1 MITGLHHVNLLVP
14 SGTLDLANQFYG
26 TVLGLKPRPVPSS
39 QAHRVAWYDIAD
51 SGQQVHIAIGDSVE
65 LDSSRHPCFKIGSLE
80 ALLELQKRIWAHY
93 EQGGQSAPKAADK
106 PGEQNSGSQGYT
118 NRKSRHQKPTAH
130 ISYDEGLHLVRSF
143 LNYASHKT
151 IDDLQSFTANIVPH
165 GPWVHTENVS
175 IPPNFLTSSAEAIIA
190 NLGEDGIGQVGG
202 RKWWQWRRNAS
213 PLKAEWIEMRADH
226 QERRRTN
233 AKSDRVML
241 YVHGGAYFFGSVD
254 EHRYQMQR
262 HARKLKARVIAPRY
276 RLAPQFPFPCGLHDC
291 LAVYLYVLA
300 THQASEIVLAG
311 DSAGGGMILAI
322 MCVLRDQNLPL
333 PAGAVLISPWVDLTH
348 SFPSSAAENPLD
360 YIPPQGFHHKP
371 STSWPPPNE
380 DEMKGLNKNK
390 PGEGSVPVEGINE
403 ESGADPVP
411 RQHHQLSVEDNG
423 VVIQL
428 KDQTQM
434 YTTNQLLSHPL
445 VSPVLQPS
453 LGGLPPLLVLTG
465 GGELIR
471 DEQIYLAHKAADPQS
486 YPLGP
491 QYRGRYDP
499 GDEILNKYKPTPVQL
514 QVWEDLCHAA
524 PALSFTRPA
533 KYMYR
538 SIAQFGAWALARA
551 QDRPI
556 EIVDDDNI
564 SVISSRTSS
573 SSRERSHGRP
583 RKERIPDPAAVGKAG
598 DPLPVFKNHMIR
610 QQVDRHGNISPLPP
624 ASELTATRMGPSEVG
639 IVKAGPV
646 KKWLA
651 AKHQFDTR
659 YAGRKHKV
667 HKQLLQQLAK
677 GNALGF
683 GDGEY
688 PPPSALARRRT
699 AEDEL
704 PPKAKKSY
712 GLAMW
717 SGWGSKHD
725 EQTVKR
731 EEEIVGYEGASSKAN
746 DEKAPRD
753 GGQHEHEH
761 EPLATASQSIRRLSK
776 SLAVRDGGAS
786 RSRSRSTTKG
796 ATLGAEEAPTRM
808 RKVSVTDQANNSL
821 FAPKSKPSAPPSP
834 RHRRGDSK
842 TLDSEDAASA
852 LSDYTIPS
860 LSDHASTMAI
870 FSAPGVARE
879 APTPNSPSYSY
890 PQPQPARGQHSPA
903 AVPAAPSLP
912 DFDTNNTD
920 THTTTAAAAA
930 AAAHGSDTPASRRS
944 LERLQTSNYL
954 TTTLGGSASASASAA
969 ATDDGD
975 GPSASF
981 KGRPAELVRNAS
993 TTAVLLVEGVAP
1005 FVHGPGHG
1013 GG

>member
-1 MITGLHHVNLLVP
+1 MTIT
-14 SGTLDLANQFYG
+14 TLSVGAAVTP
-26 TVLGLKPRPVPSS
+26 TVVKT
-39 QAHRVAWYDIAD
+39 
-51 SGQQVHIAIGDSVE
+51 
-65 LDSSRHPCFKIGSLE
+65 C
-80 ALLELQKRIWAHY
+80 
-93 EQGGQSAPKAADK
+93 
-106 PGEQNSGSQGYT
+106 YT
-118 NRKSRHQKPTAH
+118 NRKSRRQKPTAH

-143 LNYASHKT
+143 LKYASHKT
-151 IDDLQSFTANIVPH
+151 IDDLQSFTANVVPH
-165 GPWVHTENVS
+165 GPWVLTDNVN
-175 IPPNFLTSSAEAIIA
+175 IPTNFLTRAADTIIA
-190 NLGEDGIGQVGG
+190 NLGEGGINEIGG

-226 QERRRTN
+226 QERARTK
-233 AKSDRVML
+233 AKSNRVML

-254 EHRYQMQR
+254 EHRYQLQR

-291 LAVYLYVLA
+291 LAVYLYLLA
-300 THQASEIVLAG
+300 THEASEIIFAG
-311 DSAGGGMILAI
+311 DSAGGGMILS
-322 MCVLRDQNLPL
+322 MLCVLRDQNLPL

-348 SFPSSAAENPLD
+348 SFPSSAAENPMD
-360 YIPPQGFHHKP
+360 YIPPHGFHHKP
-371 STSWPPPNE
+371 STSWPPLNE
-380 DEMKGLNKNK
+380 DEMKALDSNRLPEDGVSLQ
-390 PGEGSVPVEGINE
+390 GIAY

-411 RQHHQLSVEDNG
+411 RHGHQLSVEDNG
-423 VVIQL
+423 VIIQI

-491 QYRGRYDP
+491 QYRARYDP
-499 GDEILNKYKPTPVQL
+499 GDKILNKYKPTPVQL

-564 SVISSRTSS
+564 SVISSKTSA
-573 SSRERSHGRP
+573 SSRDRSHGKVAEQR
-583 RKERIPDPAAVGKAG
+583 RQAATDPKAVGKAG
-598 DPLPVFKNHMIR
+598 DPLPVFKRHMIR
-610 QQVDRHGNISPLPP
+610 QHVDRHGNISPLPP
-624 ASELTATRMGPSEVG
+624 ASELSATRMDPSQVG

-651 AKHQFDTR
+651 AKRHFDTR
-659 YAGRKHKV
+659 YAGTKTKV
-667 HKQLLQQLAK
+667 HKQLLQQLSHA
-677 GNALGF
+677 NAPGF
-683 GDGEY
+683 GQGEN

-704 PPKAKKSY
+704 PPKVKKSY

-731 EEEIVGYEGASSKAN
+731 EEEIVAHEASDNNNNKAN
-746 DEKAPRD
+746 EKAPQRD
-753 GGQHEHEH
+753 DGQHGEH
-761 EPLATASQSIRRLSK
+761 EPLASARQSIRRLSK
-776 SLAVRDGGAS
+776 SLGVRNSVS
-786 RSRSRSTTKG
+786 RSRSRS
-796 ATLGAEEAPTRM
+796 AEPPARM
-808 RKVSVTDQANNSL
+808 RKVSVTDQGQADEEGLQDLHQIPKIAAPVDGAAALAADGTRNDGDIAGASQVGPNQPPLGSRATTPTSAAVISDQQQHNRSRSSL
-821 FAPKSKPSAPPSP
+821 FLPKYKTASP
-834 RHRRGDSK
+834 RQQQQHLRGDSK

-860 LSDHASTMAI
+860 ISDHAILPLLTKGKV
-870 FSAPGVARE
+870 PKR
-879 APTPNSPSYSY
+879 
-890 PQPQPARGQHSPA
+890 RG
-903 AVPAAPSLP
+903 
-912 DFDTNNTD
+912 
-920 THTTTAAAAA
+920 
-930 AAAHGSDTPASRRS
+930 RRS
-944 LERLQTSNYL
+944 
-954 TTTLGGSASASASAA
+954 
-969 ATDDGD
+969 
-975 GPSASF
+975 
-981 KGRPAELVRNAS
+981 
-993 TTAVLLVEGVAP
+993 
-1005 FVHGPGHG
+1005 
-1013 GG
+1013 